1 MIRRNLYMLAASLA
15 GGAVV
20 GALTATPP
28 RAVAPRADAHTLAPV
43 HGGAIAAKAAERL
56 VTVNFAAPP
65 PVEIPQAPPPPD
77 IAVTFRRELTAIE
90 NTPSGAIVW
99 VVDWNQA
106 SGRRSIHRGGEYR
119 DGWRV
124 SEIGNQTV
132 ELRRRT
138 ETRQVDVYAAP
149 PEEGA
154 PQ

>member
-1 MIRRNLYMLAASLA
+1 MIRRNLYMLAASVV

-28 RAVAPRADAHTLAPV
+28 RASAPQADAHTLAPV
-43 HGGAIAAKAAERL
+43 HGGALAAKAVERL
-56 VTVNFAAPP
+56 VSVSFAAPP

-77 IAVTFRRELTAIE
+77 IAITFRRELTAIE
-90 NTPSGAIVW
+90 ITPSGAIVW
-99 VVDWNQA
+99 VVDWEQA
-106 SGRRSIHRGGEYR
+106 SGRRAIHRGGEYR

-124 SEIGNQTV
+124 SAIENQTV

-138 ETRQVDVYAAP
+138 ETRQIDVYAPP
-149 PEEGA
+149 PEEGT